1 MHRMEPCDTPACQS
15 AREIFH
21 ELEEIYDE
29 HNLYFQT
36 IGSVLEAANILDV
49 PHRLKLILTQPKNE
63 IMVHCP
69 VEMDDGSWQLFKGY
83 RVQHNNVLGP
93 YKGGIRYHP
102 EVKLDEVKTLALLM
116 TMKCA
121 LARLPFGG
129 AKGAL
134 RIDPRAVSKDELM
147 RVTRRLTSALGDNI
161 GPDYDIPAP
170 DVGTNAQVM
179 AWMADTYINFAE
191 SSSRVTAR
199 GVVTGKP
206 LEFGGSAGREK
217 ATGQGLVYVLDAL
230 LPGMNIELDKV
241 SCSLIGYGNVGS
253 WTARLL
259 QQRGT
264 TLKAVMDHTGAILN
278 ETGIDA
284 EALAEHVKSTGGVHG
299 FADATAIS
307 NETFYSTPVDLFIP
321 AALEQMVDLEHAERM
336 QCKVLVEGANAP
348 TTPRAERYLLE
359 KGVEVLPAILCNAG
373 GVTVSYFEWKQNRQ
387 SETWDEEL
395 VDERLKKIMTRSAE
409 RVLKMS
415 KRLNCNMRIA
425 SYASAIEHIDKVYEL
440 RGVFP

>member
-1 MHRMEPCDTPACQS
+1 MDPCDTPACQS

-21 ELEEIYDE
+21 ELEEYYDE

-36 IGSVLEAANILDV
+36 IGSVLEAANLLDV

-69 VEMDDGSWQLFKGY
+69 VKMDDGTWQLFKGY

-93 YKGGIRYHP
+93 YKGGMRYHG

-121 LARLPFGG
+121 LARLPYGG

-134 RIDPRAVSKDELM
+134 KIDPRAVSKDELE
-147 RVTRRLTSALGDNI
+147 RVTRRLTAALGNNI

-170 DVGTNAQVM
+170 DMGTNSQIM

-191 SSSRVTAR
+191 SSNKVTAR

-217 ATGQGLVYVLDAL
+217 ATGQGLVYVLDAM
-230 LPGMNIELDKV
+230 LPGMKMDLSEL

-253 WTARLL
+253 WTGRLL
-259 QQRGT
+259 QARGT
-264 TLKAVMDHTGAILN
+264 RLKAVMDHTGAIRN
-278 ETGIDA
+278 GAGIDA
-284 EALAEHVKSTGGVHG
+284 EKLALYVAQTGGVKG
-299 FADATAIS
+299 YTEADAID
-307 NETFYSTPVDLFIP
+307 EPDFYSTPVDLFIP
-321 AALEQMVDLEHAERM
+321 AALEQMVDLEHAERL
-336 QCKVLVEGANAP
+336 QCKVLVEAANAP
-348 TTPRAERYLLE
+348 TTPRAERHLLA
-359 KGVEVLPAILCNAG
+359 KGIEVLPAILCNAG

-395 VDERLKKIMTRSAE
+395 VDERLRTVMTRSAQ
-409 RVLKMS
+409 RVLDTAA
-415 KRLNCNMRIA
+415 RLNCNMRMA
-425 SYASAIEHIDKVYEL
+425 SYAAAIEHIDKVYEM

>member
-1 MHRMEPCDTPACQS
+1 MDPCDTPACQS

-21 ELEEIYDE
+21 ELEEYYDE

-36 IGSVLEAANILDV
+36 IGSVLEAANLLDV

-69 VEMDDGSWQLFKGY
+69 VKMDDGTWQLFKGY

-93 YKGGIRYHP
+93 YKGGMRYHA

-121 LARLPFGG
+121 LARLPYGG

-134 RIDPRAVSKDELM
+134 KIDPRAVSKDELE
-147 RVTRRLTSALGDNI
+147 RVTRRLTAALGNNI

-170 DVGTNAQVM
+170 DMGTNSQIM

-191 SSSRVTAR
+191 SSNKVTAR

-217 ATGQGLVYVLDAL
+217 ATGQGLVYVLDAM
-230 LPGMNIELDKV
+230 LPGMKMDLSEL
-241 SCSLIGYGNVGS
+241 SFSLIGYGNVGS
-253 WTARLL
+253 WTGRLL
-259 QQRGT
+259 QARGT
-264 TLKAVMDHTGAILN
+264 RLKAVMDHTGAIRN
-278 ETGIDA
+278 EAGIDA
-284 EALAEHVKSTGGVHG
+284 EKLALYVAQTGGVKG
-299 FADATAIS
+299 YTEADAID
-307 NETFYSTPVDLFIP
+307 EPDFYSTPVDLLIP
-321 AALEQMVDLEHAERM
+321 AALEQMVDLEHAERL
-336 QCKVLVEGANAP
+336 QCKVLVEAANAP
-348 TTPRAERYLLE
+348 TTPRAERHLLA
-359 KGVEVLPAILCNAG
+359 KGIEVLPAILCNAG

-395 VDERLKKIMTRSAE
+395 VDERLRTVMTRSAQ
-409 RVLKMS
+409 RVLDTAA
-415 KRLNCNMRIA
+415 RLNCNMRMA
-425 SYASAIEHIDKVYEL
+425 SYAAAIEHIDKVYEM

>member
-1 MHRMEPCDTPACQS
+1 METCDTPACQS
-15 AREIFH
+15 AREIFQ
-21 ELEEIYDE
+21 ELEEYYDE

-36 IGSVLEAANILDV
+36 IGSVLEAADLLDV
-49 PHRLKLILTQPKNE
+49 EHRLKLILTQPKNE

-69 VEMDDGSWQLFKGY
+69 VQMDDGSWHLVKGY

-134 RIDPRAVSKDELM
+134 KVDPRALSKAELM
-147 RVTRRLTSALGDNI
+147 RVTRRMTAALGDNI

-179 AWMADTYINFAE
+179 AWMADTYINFTE
-191 SSSRVTAR
+191 SSNRVTAR

-217 ATGQGLVYVLDAL
+217 ATGQGLVFVLEKL
-230 LPGMNIELDKV
+230 LPGMGMQLDRLNF
-241 SCSLIGYGNVGS
+241 SLIGYGNVGS
-253 WTARLL
+253 WTGRLL
-259 QQRGT
+259 QKLGSK
-264 TLKAVMDHTGAILN
+264 LSAVMDHTGAIYCAD
-278 ETGIDA
+278 GIDA
-284 EALAEHVKSTGGVHG
+284 DALADYVAERGGVNG
-299 FADATAIS
+299 YPEAEAIS
-307 NETFYSTPVDLFIP
+307 NETFYATQVDLFIP

-336 QCKVLVEGANAP
+336 NCKVLVEGANAP
-348 TTPRAERYLLE
+348 TTPRAERHLLD

-395 VDERLKKIMTRSAE
+395 VDEKLRKVMNRSAQ
-409 RVLKMS
+409 RVLDTA
-415 KRLNCNMRIA
+415 KRLDCNMRIA
-425 SYASAIEHIDKVYEL
+425 SYAAAIEHIDNVYEM

>member
-1 MHRMEPCDTPACQS
+1 MDPCDTPACQS

-21 ELEEIYDE
+21 ELEEYYDE

-36 IGSVLEAANILDV
+36 IGSVLEAANLLDV

-69 VEMDDGSWQLFKGY
+69 VKMDDGTWQLFKGY

-93 YKGGIRYHP
+93 YKGGMRYHG

-121 LARLPFGG
+121 LARLPYGG

-134 RIDPRAVSKDELM
+134 KIDPRAVSKDELE
-147 RVTRRLTSALGDNI
+147 RVTRRLTAALGNNI

-170 DVGTNAQVM
+170 DMGTNSQIM

-191 SSSRVTAR
+191 SSNKVTAR

-217 ATGQGLVYVLDAL
+217 ATGQGLVYVLDAM
-230 LPGMNIELDKV
+230 LPGMKMDLSEL

-253 WTARLL
+253 WTGRLL
-259 QQRGT
+259 QARGT
-264 TLKAVMDHTGAILN
+264 RLKAVMDHTGAIRN
-278 ETGIDA
+278 GAGIDA
-284 EALAEHVKSTGGVHG
+284 EKLALYVAQTGGVKG
-299 FADATAIS
+299 YTEADAID
-307 NETFYSTPVDLFIP
+307 EQDFYSTPVDLFIP
-321 AALEQMVDLEHAERM
+321 AALEQMVDLEHAERL
-336 QCKVLVEGANAP
+336 QCKVLVEAANAP
-348 TTPRAERYLLE
+348 TTPRAERHLLA
-359 KGVEVLPAILCNAG
+359 KGIEVLPAILCNAG

-395 VDERLKKIMTRSAE
+395 VDERLRTVMTRSAQ
-409 RVLKMS
+409 RVLDTAA
-415 KRLNCNMRIA
+415 RLNCNMRMA
-425 SYASAIEHIDKVYEL
+425 SYAAAIEHIDKVYEM

>member
-1 MHRMEPCDTPACQS
+1 MDPCDTPACQS

-21 ELEEIYDE
+21 ELEEYYDE

-36 IGSVLEAANILDV
+36 IGSVLEAANLLDV

-69 VEMDDGSWQLFKGY
+69 VKMDDGTWQLFKGY

-93 YKGGIRYHP
+93 YKGGMRYHG

-121 LARLPFGG
+121 LARLPYGG

-134 RIDPRAVSKDELM
+134 KIDPRAVSKDELE
-147 RVTRRLTSALGDNI
+147 RVTRRLTAALGNNI

-170 DVGTNAQVM
+170 DMGTNSQIM

-191 SSSRVTAR
+191 SSNKVTAR

-217 ATGQGLVYVLDAL
+217 ATGQGLVYVLDAM
-230 LPGMNIELDKV
+230 LPGMKMDLSEL

-253 WTARLL
+253 WTGRLL
-259 QQRGT
+259 QARGT
-264 TLKAVMDHTGAILN
+264 RLKAVMDHTGAIRN
-278 ETGIDA
+278 EAGIDA
-284 EALAEHVKSTGGVHG
+284 EKLALYVAQTGGVKG
-299 FADATAIS
+299 YTEADAID
-307 NETFYSTPVDLFIP
+307 EPDFYSTPVDLFIP
-321 AALEQMVDLEHAERM
+321 AALEQMVDLEHAERL
-336 QCKVLVEGANAP
+336 QCKVLVEAANAP
-348 TTPRAERYLLE
+348 TTPRAERHLLA
-359 KGVEVLPAILCNAG
+359 KGIEVLPAILCNAG

-395 VDERLKKIMTRSAE
+395 VDERLRTVMTRSAQ
-409 RVLKMS
+409 RVLDTAA
-415 KRLNCNMRIA
+415 RLNCNMRMA
-425 SYASAIEHIDKVYEL
+425 SYAAAIEHIDKVYEM